1 MNIGF
6 ICQRQVI
13 TVDHQASVVEAAA
26 LMREHHVGALVVVNE
41 ASETAQV
48 LGVVT
53 DRDIVISAVANALDI
68 TQATVAELASSD
80 VYSVS
85 EAVDISAAIDI
96 MRRAGVRRLLV
107 TDEEQQLIGVVSLD
121 ELLDALAS
129 EIDGM
134 VEVIRKG
141 LQHEEKQRPGHN
153 GHWLGGGEPMQRNG
167 PGGAGGYHP
176 EQTLG

>member
-13 TVDHQASVVEAAA
+13 TVDHQASIVEAAA

-41 ASETAQV
+41 ASETSQV

-68 TQATVAELASSD
+68 GQARVADLASSD

-85 EAVDISAAIDI
+85 ESVDISAAIDI

-107 TDEEQQLIGVVSLD
+107 TDEEQQFIGVVSLD
-121 ELLDALAS
+121 DLLDALAS

-134 VEVIRKG
+134 VEVIRNG

-153 GHWLGGGEPMQRNG
+153 GQWFGGMEPAQRNG
-167 PGGAGGYHP
+167 PAAGGYHP
-176 EQTLG
+176 EQSLG